1 MQTQPPWANES
12 NQTTGQV
19 VVGGTQP
26 HILTGQPTNQQIIY
40 VQAPSFK
47 PNPNYRHISY
57 IVLGLGIVFW
67 LLLSFISG
75 TGSEIAYRL
84 GNSMCCGAIGVACIL
99 DAMYYNDKTN
109 WQKQTGSDTASS
121 TVGMIADIVFAI
133 ACLGMALLFF
143 VM

>member
-1 MQTQPPWANES
+1 MQTQPPWSSES
-12 NQTTGQV
+12 NQPAGQV
-19 VVGGTQP
+19 VVGGAQP
-26 HILTGQPTNQQIIY
+26 QILTGQPTNQQIIY

-57 IVLGLGIVFW
+57 IVLGLGIVFS

-121 TVGMIADIVFAI
+121 TIGMIADIVFAI

>member
-1 MQTQPPWANES
+1 MQTQPPWSSES
-12 NQTTGQV
+12 NQPAGQV
-19 VVGGTQP
+19 VVGGAQP
-26 HILTGQPTNQQIIY
+26 QILTGQPTNQQIIY

-57 IVLGLGIVFW
+57 VVLGLGIVFS
-67 LLLSFISG
+67 LLLSIISG

-121 TVGMIADIVFAI
+121 TIGMIADIVFAI

>member
-1 MQTQPPWANES
+1 MQTQPPWSSES
-12 NQTTGQV
+12 NQPAGQV
-19 VVGGTQP
+19 VVGGAQP
-26 HILTGQPTNQQIIY
+26 QILTGQPTNQQIIY

-57 IVLGLGIVFW
+57 IVLGLGIVFS

-109 WQKQTGSDTASS
+109 WQKQTGSETASS
-121 TVGMIADIVFAI
+121 TIGMIADIVFAI

>member
-1 MQTQPPWANES
+1 MQTQPPWSSES
-12 NQTTGQV
+12 NQPAGQV
-19 VVGGTQP
+19 VVGGAQP
-26 HILTGQPTNQQIIY
+26 QILTGQPTNQQIIY

-57 IVLGLGIVFW
+57 IVLGLGIVFS

-109 WQKQTGSDTASS
+109 WQKQTGAETASS
-121 TVGMIADIVFAI
+121 TIGMIADIVFAI